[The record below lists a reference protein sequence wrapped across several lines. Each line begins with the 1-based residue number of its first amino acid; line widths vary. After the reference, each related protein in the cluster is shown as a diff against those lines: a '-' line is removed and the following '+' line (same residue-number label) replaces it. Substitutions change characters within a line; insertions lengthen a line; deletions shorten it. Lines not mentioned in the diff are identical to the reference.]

1 MRHTAELASGR
12 SRRAPLPRVSQTRG
26 REGGRAPAQSPAQ
39 CTCTSHHFARSRG
52 FSPVRAGTV
61 HGVRP
66 AACAQR
72 RLPGRRGWKVR
83 APCGPAARARAR
95 ARARVPLSP
104 PSETMARTA
113 HSPETGAVRAAR
125 AAPPPFQS
133 SARQHSL
140 GRAPDSHAARCA
152 RLRWLCGAG
161 SERAAFAPQ
170 DLGAAACQLRRRASA
185 VKVAAAR
192 RSQAATASS
201 ALLLEARA
209 DHRPPRPPPSRERNL
224 IPPLHSLPTAAA
236 STPPP
241 AAPRAT

>member
-1 MRHTAELASGR
+1 MHLTSFRAQSRFQPRSCRHCPWSSTSGMRT
-12 SRRAPLPRVSQTRG
+12 T
-26 REGGRAPAQSPAQ
+26 APARA
-39 CTCTSHHFARSRG
+39 ARLESARTM
-52 FSPVRAGTV
+52 RA
-61 HGVRP
+61 R
-66 AACAQR
+66 
-72 RLPGRRGWKVR
+72 
-83 APCGPAARARAR
+83 RARAR
-95 ARARVPLSP
+95 ALALCPSHPPLRRWREQLTALRLAP
-104 PSETMARTA
+104 CAPREPRRRPSKAQRDSTRW
-113 HSPETGAVRAAR
+113 G
-125 AAPPPFQS
+125 
-133 SARQHSL
+133 
-140 GRAPDSHAARCA
+140 APDSHAARCA